1 MLIFQKKLRI
11 LSLGEVFTI
20 ILRKKSC
27 IMLKLFTGPSAPFN
41 KKLKIYVRDQPE
53 ISLLNYMEKYRAR
66 AKFGQQEYGAIA
78 NF

>member
-1 MLIFQKKLRI
+1 
-11 LSLGEVFTI
+11 
-20 ILRKKSC
+20 
-27 IMLKLFTGPSAPFN
+27 MLKLFTGPSAPFN